1 MNRPD
6 QKRFSKLEPVA
17 SAGSDGYRSVI
28 RRLKGKERVAGVAP
42 APRTL
47 RLQETALSVLGTI
60 GANVM
65 VWAGGRLICAQNQYE
80 RSAPGFERFV
90 GSLHFKGSVKL
101 YHFLFCFQQS
111 IYQRKLALSRPDE
124 LILEIAKGEFHCS
137 GIRAT
142 PVRIAESLA
151 RYLYNTETA
160 ANEFSRR
167 LTALDQLIVVH
178 PNLPIPAIL
187 KQSTTPGA
195 GDL

>member
-1 MNRPD
+1 
-6 QKRFSKLEPVA
+6 
-17 SAGSDGYRSVI
+17 
-28 RRLKGKERVAGVAP
+28 
-42 APRTL
+42 
-47 RLQETALSVLGTI
+47 
-60 GANVM
+60 M

-151 RYLYNTETA
+151 RYLYNT
-160 ANEFSRR
+160 
-167 LTALDQLIVVH
+167 
-178 PNLPIPAIL
+178 
-187 KQSTTPGA
+187 PGA